1 MRIEP
6 TELEGVLLLYPDV
19 HPDARGYFFESYSS
33 RRFVELGLGTFEA
46 QDNESMSARGV
57 VRGLHYQLA
66 PHAQAK
72 LVRAV
77 AGRIFDVVVDVRRSS
92 PTFGCW
98 TGRILDGENHAMLYI
113 PQGFAHGFSVL
124 EGPAVVQYKCD
135 APWHPAS
142 ERGISY
148 RDATLAIDWL
158 LDGIEPLVSPK
169 DEGLPC
175 LQEAELAP

>member
-77 AGRIFDVVVDVRRSS
+77 AGRIFDVA
-92 PTFGCW
+92 
-98 TGRILDGENHAMLYI
+98 NHAMLYI

-148 RDATLAIDWL
+148 RDATLAIDWH
-158 LDGIEPLVSPK
+158 LDGMEPLVSPK

-175 LQEAELAP
+175 LQEADLAP